1 MNITNA
7 GAAAV
12 TSSSSWLPL
21 QICLS
26 CSFAQDLWGIFLAHL
41 MEVLHSGNSGVR
53 AAAIEALDKSLTGA
67 IASPC
72 LGQQQ
77 QQPSSS
83 AAEPSQQQQQQGPSK
98 QLTPKGAVTAAAGS
112 DAAASQQQQQQ
123 QGSGAAG
130 DVEHMLLVA
139 LESMYKE
146 EREPD
151 VRLGLL
157 RVTLHV
163 LQRHGEC
170 LSR

>member
-1 MNITNA
+1 M
-7 GAAAV
+7 
-12 TSSSSWLPL
+12 L
-21 QICLS
+21 
-26 CSFAQDLWGIFLAHL
+26 QDLWGIFLAHL
-41 MEVLHSGNSGVR
+41 MEVLHSGNSAVR

-67 IASPC
+67 IGVPC
-72 LGQQQ
+72 LGQLQQ
-77 QQPSSS
+77 QQP
-83 AAEPSQQQQQQGPSK
+83 AETSQPQQQQQQQSPSK
-98 QLTPKGAVTAAAGS
+98 QLPPKGAAAAGPTSS
-112 DAAASQQQQQQ
+112 DAATSQQQQQQ
-123 QGSGAAG
+123 QQGGSAAG

-157 RVTLHV
+157 RVALHV

>member
-1 MNITNA
+1 
-7 GAAAV
+7 
-12 TSSSSWLPL
+12 
-21 QICLS
+21 
-26 CSFAQDLWGIFLAHL
+26 
-41 MEVLHSGNSGVR
+41 MEVLHSGNSAVR

-77 QQPSSS
+77 QSVS
-83 AAEPSQQQQQQGPSK
+83 AEPSPRQQQQQGAAK
-98 QLTPKGAVTAAAGS
+98 QLPPKYSATAAAAGS
-112 DAAASQQQQQQ
+112 DASTTQQQQ
-123 QGSGAAG
+123 SSSNSG

-157 RVTLHV
+157 RVALHV

-170 LSR
+170 LSRCAQDSCG

>member
-1 MNITNA
+1 M
-7 GAAAV
+7 
-12 TSSSSWLPL
+12 L
-21 QICLS
+21 
-26 CSFAQDLWGIFLAHL
+26 QDLWGIFLAHL
-41 MEVLHSGNSGVR
+41 MEVLHSGNSAVR

-67 IASPC
+67 IGAPC

-77 QQPSSS
+77 QQQQPSADSS
-83 AAEPSQQQQQQGPSK
+83 QP
-98 QLTPKGAVTAAAGS
+98 
-112 DAAASQQQQQQ
+112 QQQQQQ
-123 QGSGAAG
+123 QQESPSKQLPPKGAAPAAPTSSDAAASLQQQQQGGSAAG

-157 RVTLHV
+157 RVALHV